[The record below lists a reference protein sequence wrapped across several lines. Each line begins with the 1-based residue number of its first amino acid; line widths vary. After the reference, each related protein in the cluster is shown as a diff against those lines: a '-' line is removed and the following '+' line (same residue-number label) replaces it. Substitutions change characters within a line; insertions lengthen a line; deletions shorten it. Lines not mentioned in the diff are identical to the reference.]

1 MTNLCYSQ
9 KNCGRRKRSIESLTT
24 TAIAT
29 SGRRVK
35 RSVADILK
43 EFTDSPE
50 MLTKTVGVAIQNAD
64 GASPKVTPVVVQS
77 GYADDA
83 KLRSIEEHL
92 KNLIDGALIQ
102 ALSYS
107 FYANLFIRCSLATNC
122 AERVCRRRQTE
133 EH

>member
-1 MTNLCYSQ
+1 MINLCHSQ
-9 KNCGRRKRSIESLTT
+9 KNCARRKRSIESLTT

-92 KNLIDGALIQ
+92 KKLIDGALSH
-102 ALSYS
+102 ALK
-107 FYANLFIRCSLATNC
+107 LFIHSMLTCN
-122 AERVCRRRQTE
+122 
-133 EH
+133 